1 MQVGTNLDTLIK
13 ELSSVGSVTCFDK
26 NGAIVN
32 GGSITTGTTI
42 DVTISLPEESSSVE
56 AGETPTLAK
65 TQTYTM
71 MIVLKGDV
79 DGDGRIRSIDYS
91 LVKNDILNI
100 RKLSSAFFLAG
111 DVDGDGKIRSIDY
124 SLIKNDILNIRK
136 ITQ

>member
-1 MQVGTNLDTLIK
+1 MWKQGKHQHWT
-13 ELSSVGSVTCFDK
+13 
-26 NGAIVN
+26 
-32 GGSITTGTTI
+32 
-42 DVTISLPEESSSVE
+42 
-56 AGETPTLAK
+56 K

>member
-1 MQVGTNLDTLIK
+1 MI
-13 ELSSVGSVTCFDK
+13 K